1 MLQILTIG
9 LSAFLMLFGP
19 IAIAGYMKAEAVAEL
34 VIKQCKVK
42 GKNGFRATE
51 EQIVELQWSTDEDVA
66 LRLHG
71 YNVVMKTKSGTPR
84 VMCFKAHTTDR
95 YPATAHGLG
104 GKLVHNG
111 GLSEKSKLC
120 IEIYPR

>member
-1 MLQILTIG
+1 
-9 LSAFLMLFGP
+9 MLFGP

-71 YNVVMKTKSGTPR
+71 YNVVMKTKSGTLR
-84 VMCFKAHTTDR
+84 VMRFKAPTTGR
-95 YPATAHGLG
+95 YPVTIHGPG
-104 GKLVHNG
+104 GKHGRNG
-111 GLSEKSKLC
+111 GHSKKINL
-120 IEIYPR
+120 